1 MTGKVFLDTNVLMYA
16 GDRGSP
22 AKREVARAIM
32 EEHGG
37 FAAVSTQVL
46 QEYFVVAT
54 RKMGVAPLSAK
65 EVVNATCARFEV
77 ITVDLGVVS
86 RAIDGSILWQVSF
99 WDALILAAA
108 ETAACATV
116 LSEDLNAGQRYGSVE
131 VRNPFG

>member
-1 MTGKVFLDTNVLMYA
+1 MTDKVFLDSNVLVYA
-16 GDRGSP
+16 GDEGSP
-22 AKREVARAIM
+22 EKQAIARAIM
-32 EEHGG
+32 AEHGG
-37 FAAVSTQVL
+37 FATVSTQVL

-65 EVVNATCARFEV
+65 EVVNATCATLEV
-77 ITVDLGVVS
+77 ITVDSGIIS
-86 RAIDGSILWQVSF
+86 RAIDGSILWQISF

-108 ETAACATV
+108 ESAACAAV